1 MNLLIFNDKKEMVI
15 LCHMLKNIELMFILS
30 PSSPSA
36 SDDFGRVKNITVH
49 FLACNQIFI
58 TYGTIKRVE
67 IRRCILSYLPKV
79 KSYAR
84 HDRVLNPWPI
94 IGTIKPS
101 SKPSRK
107 RAKTSRR

>member
-1 MNLLIFNDKKEMVI
+1 MFTLL
-15 LCHMLKNIELMFILS
+15 

-58 TYGTIKRVE
+58 TYANIKRVE

-79 KSYAR
+79 KSHAC
-84 HDRVLNPWPI
+84 HDQVLNPWLI
-94 IGTIKPS
+94 IGEIKPG

-107 RAKTSRR
+107 RAKTSHR

>member
-1 MNLLIFNDKKEMVI
+1 
-15 LCHMLKNIELMFILS
+15 MFTLP

-58 TYGTIKRVE
+58 TYANIKRVE

-79 KSYAR
+79 KSYVR
-84 HDRVLNPWPI
+84 HDRVLNPWSI
-94 IGTIKPS
+94 IGTIKQARS
-101 SKPSRK
+101 HQERGRK
-107 RAKTSRR
+107 HRAYDYTSI